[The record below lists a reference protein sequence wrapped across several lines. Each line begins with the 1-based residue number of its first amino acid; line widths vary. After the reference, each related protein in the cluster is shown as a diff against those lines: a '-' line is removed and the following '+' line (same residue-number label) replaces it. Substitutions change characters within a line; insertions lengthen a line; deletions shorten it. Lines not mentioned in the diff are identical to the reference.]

1 MPLCRLCYTML
12 MMIIDAFK
20 FGFVIETHI
29 YLDLYLVVVD
39 LTDGIHTS
47 RAGGL
52 AVDAEPEH
60 GAPEAA
66 GAPGSPRCESVRLPP
81 LQWRQGGEL
90 TPRAGLETEGREAEP
105 LFDLPNAVRRFWQE
119 L

>member
-1 MPLCRLCYTML
+1 MTLLWVKYSVGLCHCVFNVTQ
-12 MMIIDAFK
+12 DAFK

-39 LTDGIHTS
+39 STEGMHTS

-81 LQWRQGGEL
+81 LQWLQGGEL
-90 TPRAGLETEGREAEP
+90 TGWAGDGGAGS
-105 LFDLPNAVRRFWQE
+105 
-119 L
+119 